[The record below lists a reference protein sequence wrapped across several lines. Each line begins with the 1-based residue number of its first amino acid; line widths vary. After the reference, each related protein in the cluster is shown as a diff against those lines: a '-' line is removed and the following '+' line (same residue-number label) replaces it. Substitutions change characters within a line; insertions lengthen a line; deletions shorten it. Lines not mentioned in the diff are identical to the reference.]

1 MLSDGI
7 VLPNFVF
14 SCVVLNCSGRKPNLD
29 DSLTTSIIQLSQY
42 ISRDVI
48 NACVD
53 EEINKRN
60 QEKTRSNN
68 ALQTHQ
74 QLQQEK
80 LLSKLAED
88 EKRNREKEYSK
99 SISKKSTKSI
109 EKRLKL
115 MAKEKAKEIENE
127 KQMRQQLD
135 NERRHQLQL
144 KRAEMDKIQQEQRLK
159 QLELTRKKNEDQ
171 VQEEEQRKKANQ
183 ASYELWKD
191 QKKAD
196 KEKIKHQKINRA
208 QRAHEEN
215 VRLLAQL
222 HKKLINSNGK
232 AVPAAVSSSSATT
245 IDTDRELYAPL
256 NINHQ
261 TQPKIPT
268 PPSNDNTT
276 SRFTRG
282 SKVKKRTTV
291 DDIDRQMVDFF
302 GKNKNKGGHIY
313 KKQRRKIKKE
323 NTVNETTGSHSF
335 DFNSMATISKV

>member
-1 MLSDGI
+1 M
-7 VLPNFVF
+7 FF
-14 SCVVLNCSGRKPNLD
+14 CFCSGRKPNLD

-60 QEKTRSNN
+60 KEKTRSNN
-68 ALQTHQ
+68 ALQTNQ

-99 SISKKSTKSI
+99 SLKLKSTKSI

-127 KQMRQQLD
+127 KQLRQQLD

-144 KRAEMDKIQQEQRLK
+144 KRAELDKTQQENRLK
-159 QLELTRKKNEDQ
+159 QLELTRKKNEEL

-183 ASYELWKD
+183 ASYELWKE

-196 KEKIKHQKINRA
+196 KEKLKRQKINRA

-222 HKKLINSNGK
+222 HKKLKSQVINSNGK
-232 AVPAAVSSSSATT
+232 AVPAAVSSSSRTTT

-268 PPSNDNTT
+268 PPSNDNNT

-291 DDIDRQMVDFF
+291 DDIDKQMIDFF
-302 GKNKNKGGHIY
+302 GNNKNKSGHIY
-313 KKQRRKIKKE
+313 KKQRRKMKKE
-323 NTVNETTGSHSF
+323 NTVNATSHSF